1 MTGAVSWGHR
11 PDQAMFNAKQKALAS
26 KDGKGLT
33 RLERAFWEAQ
43 QKNKSRSPGK
53 GPSVEGTLAN

>member
-11 PDQAMFNAKQKALAS
+11 PDQVMFNAKQKALAS

-43 QKNKSRSPGK
+43 QRNIDKQ
-53 GPSVEGTLAN
+53 